1 MLNSEQCKK
10 HIDLMSIGDRICIK
24 KINATDFKGYKINI
38 TCNAISEKDLED
50 AEPSTHEKTYIWF
63 EGQDNYE
70 EFDWSGEINRQT
82 MIDAGLFSSASY
94 SLNRNPVKVEIGN
107 SVTSIGKY
115 VFYSC
120 SGLTSITIPDSVTS
134 IEERAFYGCRALTS
148 ITIPNSVTSI
158 AYGAFY
164 NCRALTS
171 ITIPNSVTSIGN
183 TAFYNCVSLPEAC
196 ILGFTQ
202 NQIVSNA
209 SYWKL
214 GYEYDEDENLIKF
227 PVTVTAKD
235 GTFVLHQS

>member
-70 EFDWSGEINRQT
+70 EFDWSGEISQRT
-82 MIDAGLFSSASY
+82 MIDNGLFKNGSW
-94 SLNRNPVKVEIGN
+94 NRNPVKVEIGN
-107 SVTSIGKY
+107 LVTSIGSSAFNNCY
-115 VFYSC
+115 R
-120 SGLTSITIPDSVTS
+120 LISIIIPNSVTN
-134 IEERAFYGCRALTS
+134 IGNVAFYNCYSLTP
-148 ITIPNSVTSI
+148 ITIPNSVTNI
-158 AYGAFY
+158 GNYAFY

-171 ITIPNSVTSIGN
+171 ITIPNSVTKIGN
-183 TAFYNCVSLPEAC
+183 YAFYNCVSLTEAC

-202 NQIVSNA
+202 KQIVSNE
-209 SYWKL
+209 SNWML
-214 GYEYDEDENLIKF
+214 GYEYDDDLITF